1 MPQNT
6 KTVLAAYGQPT
17 VRFAFTNN
25 IGLLGQYGV
34 MGDGSSPGNPTLVK
48 YFPNAVFTYN
58 VLAGGTA
65 SLYPATNSF
74 PTVAQW
80 NASFVDPASG
90 DYRLLPS
97 STFYRAGSG
106 GTIPG
111 VDMAL
116 LDSARQTP
124 AAPSALRIVRSF

>member
-1 MPQNT
+1 
-6 KTVLAAYGQPT
+6 
-17 VRFAFTNN
+17 
-25 IGLLGQYGV
+25 
-34 MGDGSSPGNPTLVK
+34 MGDGSSPGNPTLAK

-90 DYRLLPS
+90 DYRLLAS
-97 STFYRAGSG
+97 STSTA
-106 GTIPG
+106 
-111 VDMAL
+111 
-116 LDSARQTP
+116 P
-124 AAPSALRIVRSF
+124 AAAAQFQASIWRCSTLLARSRGPRPRFESSGPSVECAADRLPHGRHECS